1 MALVTLQTEP
11 QYTKFV
17 ESGLSVV
24 HFWAP
29 WAEECKHIDTVI
41 TELAKL
47 NPVIKFG
54 KLEAEEHQD
63 ISGDNEIVAVPTIIM
78 FQAGKSLG
86 RVDGADAFAVTK
98 LVDSHKGKVA
108 ALTKVDTGGAAAGA
122 QVAGAAA
129 APDADLE
136 TRLKQLI
143 NAAPV
148 MLFMKGTSEEPKCG
162 FSRKMVALLQEQD
175 LKFSS
180 FDILADDAV
189 RQGLKT
195 FSDWPTFPQLYIGG
209 ELIGG
214 LDILKEM
221 VESDTLKD
229 VLPKEESLNDRLK
242 ALINRDPVMVFIKGT
257 PEAPRCGFSRTIVGL
272 LNELE
277 GVTYGYY
284 DILGDE
290 QVRAGLKTYSDWPTF
305 PQLYAKGELLGG
317 LDIVKE
323 MHASGELVSE
333 LV

>member
-1 MALVTLQTEP
+1 MSMETLATEP
-11 QYTKFV
+11 QYKKFV
-17 ESGLSVV
+17 GSGLSVV

-29 WAEECKHIDTVI
+29 WAEECKHMDTVI

-54 KLEAEEHQD
+54 KLEAEEHPD
-63 ISGDNEIVAVPTIIM
+63 VSEENEIVAVPTIIM
-78 FQAGKSLG
+78 YQAGKRLG

-108 ALTKVDTGGAAAGA
+108 AVTASAAS
-122 QVAGAAA
+122 AAA
-129 APDADLE
+129 APPAAAGGAGLD
-136 TRLKQLI
+136 TRLKQLV

-148 MLFMKGTSEEPKCG
+148 MLFMKGDPEEPKCG
-162 FSRKMVALLQEQD
+162 FSRKTVALLQEQD
-175 LKFSS
+175 IKFSS

-189 RQGLKT
+189 RQGLKK
-195 FSDWPTFPQLYIGG
+195 FSDWPTYPQLYIAG

-214 LDILKEM
+214 LDIIKEM

-229 VLPKEESLNDRLK
+229 VMPKEESLNDRLK
-242 ALINRDPVMVFIKGT
+242 ALINRDKVMLFMKGT

-272 LNELE
+272 LNEVE
-277 GVTYGYY
+277 GVKFGYY

-290 QVRAGLKTYSDWPTF
+290 QVRSGLKTYSDWPTF

-323 MHASGELVSE
+323 MHANGELATE
-333 LV
+333 LI

>member
-1 MALVTLQTEP
+1 MHGHCQGRRQHWVA
-11 QYTKFV
+11 
-17 ESGLSVV
+17 S
-24 HFWAP
+24 
-29 WAEECKHIDTVI
+29 
-41 TELAKL
+41 
-47 NPVIKFG
+47 NPTH
-54 KLEAEEHQD
+54 LD
-63 ISGDNEIVAVPTIIM
+63 
-78 FQAGKSLG
+78 
-86 RVDGADAFAVTK
+86 
-98 LVDSHKGKVA
+98 
-108 ALTKVDTGGAAAGA
+108 
-122 QVAGAAA
+122 AAA
-129 APDADLE
+129 AAK
-136 TRLKQLI
+136 TI
-143 NAAPV
+143 GV
-148 MLFMKGTSEEPKCG
+148 MLTSH
-162 FSRKMVALLQEQD
+162 
-175 LKFSS
+175 SS
-180 FDILADDAV
+180 AP
-189 RQGLKT
+189 RNT
-195 FSDWPTFPQLYIGG
+195 SDVLHRPTFPQLYIGG